1 MNPSWEANMTFS
13 DFLRQYGVYMAL
25 VVFTCIVLLII
36 CFLVIPRLPRKEK
49 ETEVPTVE
57 KEQIIA
63 LLGGSENIKEIAL
76 RGSRLSVTLKD
87 QNLANIDELKK
98 HGVDRVIVM
107 QTKLVLLVNKE
118 VAALFDILP

>member
-13 DFLRQYGVYMAL
+13 DFLQQYGLYMAL
-25 VVFTCIVLLII
+25 VVFTFIVLLII
-36 CFLVIPRLPRKEK
+36 FFLVIPRLPRKEK

-63 LLGGSENIKEIAL
+63 LLGGEENIKEIAL

-87 QNLANIDELKK
+87 QSLANIDELKK

>member
-1 MNPSWEANMTFS
+1 MTFS
-13 DFLRQYGVYMAL
+13 DFLQQYGLYMAL
-25 VVFTCIVLLII
+25 VVFTFIVLLII
-36 CFLVIPRLPRKEK
+36 FFLVIPRLPRKEK

-63 LLGGSENIKEIAL
+63 LLGGEENIKEIAL

-87 QNLANIDELKK
+87 QSLANIDELKK